1 MQQRTIQISD
11 TLAQLVDD
19 YLQENPGE
27 TLSTLVQDILEI
39 KVVRKDLSKLL
50 ELSGIITED
59 NRNQVTHG
67 NQSID

>member
-50 ELSGIITED
+50 ELSGIVTED
-59 NRNQVTHG
+59 HSKQVTH
-67 NQSID
+67 